1 MGEVRLITVEQEII
15 LREFGNDPFL
25 AQNFYF
31 SGGTA
36 LSLHYLHH
44 RASIDLDFF
53 SETSFDPRTILA
65 KVTLWAQ
72 KLKASI
78 EYVPVE
84 DTHIFNL
91 RFRNTHT
98 VKVDFALY
106 PTAMFSTIE
115 WDRSYKVML
124 DKDSLATNPKIVA
137 DGVRHNPPTETEVV
151 NVIREFWFEAYH
163 VAKYLKRDELW
174 LVKSRDWATK
184 ELLLKMIEWHAQAN
198 HRWAYDTKYMG
209 KHLKVWADAGT
220 WEALHRAFAHFDSA
234 DSWRGLLATMNLFR
248 QLAIETSEVLGFTYP
263 QDVDQKITGFIVRLQ
278 ER

>member
-1 MGEVRLITVEQEII
+1 MSTADEILANIIQWGQEEESVRALVVVGSRAQAGPMDELADWDVAVFAQTREPYIQDNKWLSRIGKVWVCISDKYEEMGEAVPTRLVIFE
-15 LREFGNDPFL
+15 
-25 AQNFYF
+25 
-31 SGGTA
+31 GG
-36 LSLHYLHH
+36 
-44 RASIDLDFF
+44 F
-53 SETSFDPRTILA
+53 
-65 KVTLWAQ
+65 
-72 KLKASI
+72 
-78 EYVPVE
+78 
-84 DTHIFNL
+84 
-91 RFRNTHT
+91 
-98 VKVDFALY
+98 KVDFALY

-248 QLAIETSEVLGFTYP
+248 QLAVETSEVLGFTYP